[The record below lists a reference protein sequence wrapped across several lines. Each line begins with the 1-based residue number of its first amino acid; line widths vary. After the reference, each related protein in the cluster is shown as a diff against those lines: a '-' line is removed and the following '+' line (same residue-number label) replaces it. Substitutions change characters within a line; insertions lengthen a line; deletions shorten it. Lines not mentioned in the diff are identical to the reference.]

1 MGARILVTGGTG
13 TLGGHVVPGLVAAGR
28 DVRVLSRSAREA
40 AAGIEYVRG
49 DLTAG
54 VGIDA
59 AVAGMET
66 VVHLAGD
73 AKTDEVATRNLVEA
87 ARRGGVEHLVYIGV
101 TAAER
106 IPLGYF
112 RAKEAAERAVEESGI
127 AFTTLR
133 AAQFHDLMFTAIAAL
148 TKSPVVPVPGAV
160 RLQPVEVAEVGQRLV
175 ELTLSDPRGRVP
187 DLAGPE
193 ILEFGAMLRTYL
205 RATGKRRLTMPMPFP
220 GKAGRAYR
228 DGDNLVH
235 AETGKRTWA
244 QYVADRVG

>member
-13 TLGGHVVPGLVAAGR
+13 TLGGHVVPGLVGAGR
-28 DVRVLSRSAREA
+28 EVRVLSRSAREA

-59 AVAGMET
+59 AVAEMET

-133 AAQFHDLMFTAIAAL
+133 AAQFHDLMFTAIATL

-175 ELTLSDPRGRVP
+175 ELTLGDPQGRVP

-205 RATGKRRLTMPMPFP
+205 QATGKRRLTMPMPFP